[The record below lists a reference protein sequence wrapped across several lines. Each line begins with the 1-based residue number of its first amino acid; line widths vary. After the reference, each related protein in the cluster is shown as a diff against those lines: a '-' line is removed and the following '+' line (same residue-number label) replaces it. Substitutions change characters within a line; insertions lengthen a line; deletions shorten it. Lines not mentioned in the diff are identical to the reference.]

1 MKSGYELD
9 EDEDEM
15 EIREADR
22 LIRDVEAKEAASASA
37 SATAS
42 ASSSISR
49 GSSQREGAKI
59 PAFVII
65 RESCYMSVVARQ
77 LRRGP

>member
-1 MKSGYELD
+1 M
-9 EDEDEM
+9 EM
-15 EIREADR
+15 READR

-37 SATAS
+37 SAKAS
-42 ASSSISR
+42 ASINR

-65 RESCYMSVVARQ
+65 RESCYVSVAARQ
-77 LRRGP
+77 LGCDPVRYRERTEGYGSGE